1 MRIPRIR
8 LVSGWGMRFETS
20 DTVSKAC
27 QVLSG
32 LSFLMACTADAQV
45 RAPEKSVTVH
55 VVVSQA
61 RATNVSKTAAS
72 KAQDA
77 SNVVVWFRPLDR
89 TEPAAPVSGSPQN
102 PPQLVQRNKTF
113 EPHVLIVRVGTMV
126 EFPNKDPF
134 FHNIFSLYDGRR
146 FDLGLYEAGTKRSV
160 RFDRPGVS
168 FLFCNIH
175 AEMSAVVVSVDTPYF
190 GLSDRD
196 GNVVIANVPSGR
208 YQLNIWY
215 ERGSPEQLKEL
226 TRVVTISDSSPT
238 IGPIQIVQN
247 PSFTA
252 AHKNKYGLDYV
263 PPPNPDYDRP

>member
-1 MRIPRIR
+1 MTRA
-8 LVSGWGMRFETS
+8 G
-20 DTVSKAC
+20 KA
-27 QVLSG
+27 LSG
-32 LSFLMACTADAQV
+32 LLFLVSCSSVARVSAQ
-45 RAPEKSVTVH
+45 EKSVTVNF
-55 VVVSQA
+55 VISQPA
-61 RATNVSKTAAS
+61 AISVSKTSAS
-72 KAQDA
+72 KLPDA
-77 SNVVVWFRPLDR
+77 SNVAVWLTPLDR
-89 TEPAAPVSGSPQN
+89 TSLAAATSALPQN

-113 EPHVLIVRVGTMV
+113 EPHILMVPVGTMV

-146 FDLGLYEAGTKRSV
+146 FDLGLYESGTKRSV

-196 GNVVIANVPSGR
+196 GNVVIGNVPSGR
-208 YQLNIWY
+208 YRLNVWY
-215 ERGSPEQLKEL
+215 ERGSSEQLKEL
-226 TRVVTISDSSPT
+226 TRVVTISDSSRP

-247 PSFTA
+247 PGFTA